1 MRVSEQ
7 EFRFMVEGITSDL
20 IQLLMDREQY
30 TLPQAVETVYSSSI
44 YLALQRPSSGLY
56 AQSSGYVYEYLQKE
70 LKSKASPLTSWVSTQ
85 LLFRRSYKNNKIQIL
100 LSKMSIAYK
109 EADETDFWLNLLHDN
124 GYLNDEQFN
133 SLNKDID
140 RILKVLASIVK
151 TMKEKIE
158 AGKKK

>member
-30 TLPQAVETVYSSSI
+30 TLPQAVETVYGSSI

-70 LKSKASPLTSWVSTQ
+70 LKSKASPPS
-85 LLFRRSYKNNKIQIL
+85 
-100 LSKMSIAYK
+100 
-109 EADETDFWLNLLHDN
+109 LH
-124 GYLNDEQFN
+124 E
-133 SLNKDID
+133 
-140 RILKVLASIVK
+140 
-151 TMKEKIE
+151 
-158 AGKKK
+158 